1 MKQFNIII
9 AGLPGSGK
17 TTLIEAIK
25 DHLEETSNI
34 IKFRDHELVLIE
46 YTEDQNFQDISGVI
60 YLIDYSREKE
70 SKEYY
75 QEITKKIKGNKNIL
89 VYTKAPL
96 NSYNND
102 IFYYERNLLGQEII
116 LEKILDEIDP
126 TESLKR

>member
-1 MKQFNIII
+1 MMK
-9 AGLPGSGK
+9 L
-17 TTLIEAIK
+17 
-25 DHLEETSNI
+25 
-34 IKFRDHELVLIE
+34 
-46 YTEDQNFQDISGVI
+46 
-60 YLIDYSREKE
+60 
-70 SKEYY
+70 KEYY

-102 IFYYERNLLGQEII
+102 IFYYEKSLLGHEFI